1 MPSHG
6 LRLRIFQRQ
15 FRSRFTLPLVWSLKD
30 PLTLVDLEFYCQ
42 VIWSSC
48 HHGCF
53 IFHET
58 TWVMP
63 DIAPSLLM
71 LPFTLLLQTFCVSWF
86 LVQEKPELDNELA
99 CKRNVLLHPSPFGD
113 FQALLYLLITFLLQ
127 RSGGSFEVQN
137 SAAVATRRRK
147 KEGDDDDEQKEKE
160 VKRKRFDVC
169 VLCLSSFWCVF
180 GFTVTF
186 QFPSRCL
193 VIWLGWGRGDHSRTT
208 QVWCPVG
215 LGSLPCKRWGALGWR
230 WVVSGVMRSDLEL
243 FECPKSPRDV
253 GRMYWEFKFQTIGWR
268 HLLHVLNKDIWS
280 QVLL

>member
-127 RSGGSFEVQN
+127 RSGGFFEVQN

-147 KEGDDDDEQKEKE
+147 KRRWWWWRTKREGSQTKA
-160 VKRKRFDVC
+160 
-169 VLCLSSFWCVF
+169 
-180 GFTVTF
+180 
-186 QFPSRCL
+186 
-193 VIWLGWGRGDHSRTT
+193 
-208 QVWCPVG
+208 VWCLCIVPLQFLMRFRFYGHFSVSIKVSRYLTRLRPG
-215 LGSLPCKRWGALGWR
+215 WSLSNNASLMPGWS
-230 WVVSGVMRSDLEL
+230 WVSSL
-243 FECPKSPRDV
+243 
-253 GRMYWEFKFQTIGWR
+253 
-268 HLLHVLNKDIWS
+268 
-280 QVLL
+280 